1 MLLANKTLIAL
12 LAMSWVAASESLF
25 LLGTTAAAGAT
36 AASAAAAAVTVAGI
50 AALKGAIVL
59 GAALGEGREGS
70 RLNQSQNRKRSI
82 AAVQEEA
89 VEQQQHLRDGEN
101 LILATIERFDPDG
114 CIFKL
119 LCHLQVKD
127 ESSRT
132 IEENLLVRMFSNNT
146 DIAKDYNAAFV
157 NAAVI
162 GGTTRDDRACSA
174 NFPHCPLSVWQLESL
189 IKDAWGCGR

>member
-1 MLLANKTLIAL
+1 MLANKTLIAL
-12 LAMSWVAASESLF
+12 LAISWVAASESLF

-36 AASAAAAAVTVAGI
+36 VAAAAATAAAVTVAGI
-50 AALKGAIVL
+50 AALKGALVL
-59 GAALGEGREGS
+59 EAALGDGRGGS
-70 RLNQSQNRKRSI
+70 RRNQNQSKRSI

-89 VEQQQHLRDGEN
+89 VEQRQHLRDGEN

-132 IEENLLVRMFSNNT
+132 IEENLLVKMFSNNT

-174 NFPHCPLSVWQLESL
+174 SFPNCPLSVWQLESL
-189 IKDAWGCGR
+189 VKDAWGCGR